1 MEGNAAG
8 KRESWMGRFGIIL
21 AVAGSAVGLGNFLR
35 FPTVAAQ
42 NGGGAF
48 MIPYF
53 IAFLF
58 LGLPVCWVE
67 WALGRYGG
75 KFSHG
80 SAPGIFDAVSGH
92 KPWAKYLGIL
102 GIIGPLGILFFYIY
116 VESWTLAYSVF
127 AVTGKYKALGEPA
140 QIKAFFGNFLGG
152 EGPYFSGIGTAYIFF
167 LVTFVVNFAVIYRGI
182 SKGIEAFCEWAMPL
196 LFIAGIALMVRVLT
210 LGAPLA
216 DHPDWNI
223 RNGLGFLWNPD
234 FSSLGKPSVWLAAA
248 GQIFFTLSVGIG
260 VILTYASYVK
270 SKQDISLSSTT
281 ASAMNEV
288 AEVILGGSI
297 VIPAAVCFFGMA
309 GAREQ
314 VAGGTFGLGFR
325 TMPLIFNRLPAGEV
339 FGFYWFILL
348 FVAGITSSISL
359 LQPAIS
365 FLEEELG
372 LSRKQSVVAVGAVC
386 FVVSHLVIFEGVV
399 IDEMD
404 LWFSTFGLP
413 LFGLIELLIFVFV
426 FGVDRGWQ
434 ELHEG
439 GHIRIPI
446 VFKYVVKYV
455 TPVFLGGILV
465 AWLVTDGWRKI
476 AMINN
481 DGTMLYEGNAMI
493 WALVVRVMY
502 LALIIGTGLL
512 IRRAWRRK
520 ALLRAGTEGGLR

>member
-1 MEGNAAG
+1 MDDNVPG
-8 KRESWMGRFGIIL
+8 KRESWVGRFGIIL

-53 IAFLF
+53 ISFIL

-67 WALGRYGG
+67 WAMGRYGG

-80 SAPGIFDAVSGH
+80 SAPGIFDAISGH
-92 KPWAKYLGIL
+92 KPWAKYLGVL
-102 GIIGPLGILFFYIY
+102 GIIGPLGILFYYVY
-116 VESWTLAYSVF
+116 VESWTLAYSIF
-127 AVTGKYKALGEPA
+127 AVTGKYKTISDPA
-140 QIKAFFGNFLGG
+140 QIRAFFGNYLGADG
-152 EGPYFSGIGTAYIFF
+152 QYFNGIGPAYLFF
-167 LVTFVVNFAVIYRGI
+167 LVTFVINFTVIYRGI
-182 SKGIEAFCEWAMPL
+182 TKGIEAFCEWAMPL
-196 LFIAGIALMVRVLT
+196 LFVAGAVLMVRVMM

-223 RNGLGFLWNPD
+223 KNGLGFLWNPD
-234 FSSLGKPSVWLAAA
+234 FSCLGKPAVWLAAA
-248 GQIFFTLSVGIG
+248 GQLFFTLSVGIG

-270 SKQDISLSSTT
+270 PRRDIALSSTT
-281 ASAMNEV
+281 ASSMNEF

-314 VAGGTFGLGFR
+314 VAGGTFGLGFQ
-325 TMPLIFNRLPAGEV
+325 TMPLVFNRLPGGEV

-359 LQPAIS
+359 LQPAVS

-372 LSRKQSVVAVGAVC
+372 LTRKQSVLSIGVVC
-386 FVVSHLVIFEGVV
+386 FMAAHLVIFKGEV

-404 LWFSTFGLP
+404 LWFNQFGLP
-413 LFGLIELLIFVFV
+413 LFGLIEVLLFVFV
-426 FGVDRGWQ
+426 FGVDRGWR

-439 GHIRIPI
+439 GHIRIPTI
-446 VFKYVVKYV
+446 FKYVVKYV
-455 TPVFLGGILV
+455 TPVFLAGILV
-465 AWLVTDGWRKI
+465 SWLATDGWRKL
-476 AMINN
+476 AMIKPDGSLLYN
-481 DGTMLYEGNAMI
+481 DSAIY
-493 WALVVRVMY
+493 WALATRGMY
-502 LALIIGTGLL
+502 LALIAVTCLL
-512 IRRAWRRK
+512 VHRAWRRK
-520 ALLRAGTEGGLR
+520 AAAGAGAKGAGQ